1 MPLIAPV
8 YDRTEQDV
16 AYAKYLRDKI
26 FQSGYDS
33 FTPEEKSVWDSGLR
47 GCRNVSDLN
56 RIENNCQYLGDLLH
70 LELDTKTDWDYST
83 TPLQE
88 DIQRICDN
96 VSAIK
101 NKILLTVQ
109 VDFPATPELPINNIY
124 KLNTLELI
132 LFMAN
137 NALDYMYL
145 NFGELSDLNET
156 WAEIDAKQLYWQEG
170 YLEIN

>member
-1 MPLIAPV
+1 MPWIAPV

-16 AYAKYLRDKI
+16 TYAKSLRDKI

-33 FTPEEKSVWDSGLR
+33 LTIEEKSMWNSELR

-56 RIENNCQYLGDLLH
+56 RIENNCQYLGGLLN
-70 LELDTKTDWDYST
+70 LELDTKTNWDYET
-83 TPLQE
+83 TPLEE

-109 VDFPATPELPINNIY
+109 VDFPATPQLPINNIY

-170 YLEIN
+170 YLEIH